1 MRGDLMAFTFD
12 VQFDIS
18 SLEKQL
24 EERFGIGSD
33 AQYEWSRIVFDGSR
47 PYMPKVTGTFENLS
61 YLHSEPLFAQG
72 ELLYTG
78 GAPFAHFLWEG
89 ILYVDPE
96 TGSAWAQ
103 AGATK
108 IPTGTPLTFNQETN
122 PLAGARWTE
131 RAANDLLPIWTE
143 EMQKLIDRGVV

>member
-1 MRGDLMAFTFD
+1 MAFTFEVHFD
-12 VQFDIS
+12 VS
-18 SLEKQL
+18 GLEKQL

-47 PYMPKVTGTFENLS
+47 PYMPKVTGMLENIS

-72 ELLYTG
+72 ELLYTSG
-78 GAPFAHFLWEG
+78 SPNDYVGFLWNG
-89 ILYVDPE
+89 ILYVDPN

-103 AGATK
+103 AGVTK
-108 IPTGTPLTFNQETN
+108 IPTGTPLTFNQEAN

-131 RAANDLLPIWTE
+131 RAANDNLPAWTE